1 MTQRKTDHLRAFI
14 HHQRLAAYHLSK
26 YTGKRDDEL
35 MDRLTKAGKALENGE
50 VKVCLELLNLPT

>member
-1 MTQRKTDHLRAFI
+1 MTQRKTDHLRSFI

-35 MDRLTKAGKALENGE
+35 MDRLTKARKALENGE
-50 VKVCLELLNLPT
+50 VKVCLELLGI

>member
-1 MTQRKTDHLRAFI
+1 MSTKLNHLRSFI

-35 MDRLTKAGKALENGE
+35 MDRLTKAGKALENGK
-50 VKVCLELLNLPT
+50 VMVCLELLGI

>member
-1 MTQRKTDHLRAFI
+1 MNAHANHLRSFI

-35 MDRLTKAGKALENGE
+35 MDRLTKARKALENRKME
-50 VKVCLELLNLPT
+50 LCLELLGI

>member
-1 MTQRKTDHLRAFI
+1 MGGDDHLRSFI
-14 HHQRLAAYHLSK
+14 HHQLLAAYHLSK

-35 MDRLTKAGKALENGE
+35 MDRLTKARKALENGE